1 MPSETL
7 DPSGPVPL
15 YHQID
20 LLIRHRITSGHYAD
34 AEILPSEHALAE
46 EFGVSRITIARALN
60 NLAQGGLVKRRRGSG
75 TAVTLPAGQKRQWAN
90 IEHLNHTVSALARMT
105 RLEVLEHG
113 VIAAQT
119 DQAECLRLAPGDSL
133 QRTVRVRYL
142 EQAPISH
149 LLSYIPTEIAAG
161 FDKRRMAHYTV
172 TELLTAA
179 GHTVA
184 AVTQRFVAIAAESE
198 LAQRLD
204 VQIGTPLL
212 RIERVAY
219 DAQDVPLQ
227 LLYAT
232 YATERY
238 RPSIRLAG
246 HSATENFA
254 TAD

>member
-1 MPSETL
+1 M
-7 DPSGPVPL
+7 
-15 YHQID
+15 
-20 LLIRHRITSGHYAD
+20 
-34 AEILPSEHALAE
+34 
-46 EFGVSRITIARALN
+46 
-60 NLAQGGLVKRRRGSG
+60 
-75 TAVTLPAGQKRQWAN
+75 
-90 IEHLNHTVSALARMT
+90 
-105 RLEVLEHG
+105 
-113 VIAAQT
+113 IAAQT

-246 HSATENFA
+246 HSATENSRRRIRLYRPPKNTSAGRAAASTLRSCAGRSIVFIEQPGIHLVIRSSRHTSSNRGSRLA
-254 TAD
+254 WSTSARVSVSISSMRAC